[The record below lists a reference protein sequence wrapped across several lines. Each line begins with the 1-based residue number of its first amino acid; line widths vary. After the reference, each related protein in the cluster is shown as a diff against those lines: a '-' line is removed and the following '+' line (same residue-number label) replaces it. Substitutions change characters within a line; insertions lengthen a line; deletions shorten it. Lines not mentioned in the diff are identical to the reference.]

1 MFFIKE
7 PVNSIT
13 HFIGAVLSAAGL
25 TWMIIKSVLHQNPLQ
40 LTSALIFGISM
51 VLLYSAS
58 SIYHAVKSSKR
69 VETILRKIDHS
80 MILVL
85 IAGTYTPVCLL
96 ALPRPM
102 GLILLAV
109 LWTQAVAG
117 IFFRVFFLN
126 APRWLYTSFY
136 VLMGWAAVFFMP
148 SIYQNIAIQGFL
160 LLLLGG
166 ISYTIGAL
174 IYARKPA
181 WMTLPHFGFHEIF
194 HLFILGGS
202 LAHFIMISRYLIIA

>member
-1 MFFIKE
+1 MLSFKE

-13 HFIGAVLSAAGL
+13 HLIGAVLSAAGL
-25 TWMIIKSVLHQNPLQ
+25 TWMIVKSVLHQNPLQ

-51 VLLYSAS
+51 ILLYSAS
-58 SIYHAVKSSKR
+58 SIYHAVKSSKH

-96 ALPRPM
+96 ALPRPT

-109 LWTQAVAG
+109 LWTQTVAG

-136 VLMGWAAVFFMP
+136 VLMGWAAIFFMP
-148 SIYQNIAIQGFL
+148 SIYQNIALQGFVL
-160 LLLLGG
+160 LIVGG
-166 ISYTIGAL
+166 TLYTIGAV
-174 IYARKPA
+174 IYAVKPK

-202 LAHFIMISRYLIIA
+202 LSHFIMISRYLLIG

>member
-1 MFFIKE
+1 MFSIKE

-13 HFIGAVLSAAGL
+13 HLIGAILSAAGL
-25 TWMIIKSVLHQNPLQ
+25 TWMIVKSVFHQNPLQ

-51 VLLYSAS
+51 ILLYSAS
-58 SIYHAVKSSKR
+58 SIYHAVKSSKH

-85 IAGTYTPVCLL
+85 IAGTYTPICLL

-109 LWTQAVAG
+109 MWILTVAG

-126 APRWLYTSFY
+126 APRLLYTGFY
-136 VLMGWAAVFFMP
+136 LVMGWVAVFFMP
-148 SIYQNIAIQGFL
+148 SIYQHIAIQGFVL
-160 LLLLGG
+160 LVVGG
-166 ISYTIGAL
+166 SLYTIGAV
-174 IYARKPA
+174 IYGLKPK
-181 WMTLPHFGFHEIF
+181 WLRLPHFGFHEIF
-194 HLFILGGS
+194 HLFILGGTF
-202 LAHFIMISRYLIIA
+202 AHFIMISRYLIIA

>member
-1 MFFIKE
+1 MFSIKE

-13 HFIGAVLSAAGL
+13 HLIGAVLSAAGL
-25 TWMIIKSVLHQNPLQ
+25 TWMIVKSVLHQSPLQ
-40 LTSALIFGISM
+40 LTSAIIFGVSLI
-51 VLLYSAS
+51 LLYSAS
-58 SIYHAVKSSKR
+58 SVYHAVKSSKR

-109 LWTQAVAG
+109 MWALTIGG

-126 APRWLYTSFY
+126 APRWLYTGFY
-136 VLMGWAAVFFMP
+136 VLMGWAAIFFMP
-148 SIYQNIAIQGFL
+148 SIYHNIALQGFVL
-160 LLLLGG
+160 LVVGG
-166 ISYTIGAL
+166 TLYTVGAV
-174 IYARKPA
+174 IYALKPK
-181 WMTLPHFGFHEIF
+181 WMQFPHFGFHEIF

-202 LAHFIMISRYLIIA
+202 ISHFIMISRYLLIG

>member
-1 MFFIKE
+1 MSPFKE

-13 HFIGAVLSAAGL
+13 HLVGAILSAAGL
-25 TWMIIKSVLHQNPLQ
+25 TWMIVKSVFHQSALQ
-40 LTSALIFGISM
+40 LTSALIFGISLI
-51 VLLYSAS
+51 LLYSAS

-69 VETILRKIDHS
+69 VEVILRKIDHS

-109 LWTQAVAG
+109 MWILTIAG

-126 APRWLYTSFY
+126 APRWLYTGFY
-136 VLMGWAAVFFMP
+136 VMMGWFAIFFMP
-148 SIYQNIAIQGFL
+148 SIYHNIAIQGFVL
-160 LLLLGG
+160 LIVGG
-166 ISYTIGAL
+166 TLYTVGAI
-174 IYARKPA
+174 IYAFKPR
-181 WMTLPHFGFHEIF
+181 WMRIPHFGFHEIF

-202 LAHFIMISRYLIIA
+202 LSHFIMISRYLLVG

>member
-1 MFFIKE
+1 MFTIKE

-25 TWMIIKSVLHQNPLQ
+25 TWMIVKSVLHNSPLQ
-40 LTSALIFGISM
+40 LTSAIIFGVSM

-69 VETILRKIDHS
+69 VEMILRKIDHS

-96 ALPRPM
+96 ALPRPT

-109 LWTQAVAG
+109 LWTQTVAG

-136 VLMGWAAVFFMP
+136 VLMGWAAIFFMP
-148 SIYQNIAIQGFL
+148 SIYQNIALQGFVL
-160 LLLLGG
+160 LIVGG
-166 ISYTIGAL
+166 TLYTIGAL
-174 IYARKPA
+174 IYAIKPK

-194 HLFILGGS
+194 HLFILGGTVS
-202 LAHFIMISRYLIIA
+202 HFIMISRYLIIA

>member
-1 MFFIKE
+1 MSPLKE

-13 HFIGAVLSAAGL
+13 HLIGAILSAAGL
-25 TWMIIKSVLHQNPLQ
+25 TWMIVKSVFHQSALQ
-40 LTSALIFGISM
+40 LTSAIIFGISM
-51 VLLYSAS
+51 ILLYSAS

-109 LWTQAVAG
+109 MWILTALG
-117 IFFRVFFLN
+117 ILFRVFFLN
-126 APRWLYTSFY
+126 APRWLYTGFY
-136 VLMGWAAVFFMP
+136 VLMGWIAIFFVP
-148 SIYQNIAIQGFL
+148 SIYHNIAIQGFVL
-160 LLLLGG
+160 LIVGG
-166 ISYTIGAL
+166 TLYTVGAI
-174 IYARKPA
+174 IYAFKPR
-181 WMTLPHFGFHEIF
+181 WLRIPHFGFHEIF

-202 LAHFIMISRYLIIA
+202 LSHFIMISRYLLIG